1 MKKSAIVIAT
11 LIALSAGTAS
21 ANTEVLNGFTGK
33 IEAEFTTQ
41 DKNINVETQL
51 GYDFNFGA
59 VSVIPFFAAETAY
72 SGERNLEDGKR
83 EGFDKGGLG
92 GGIKV
97 QTNFDNFYAYVEGRA
112 MRRDRLKYN
121 IGELP
126 ELPVP
131 TPPVPELAGG
141 YDINSTVKEYR
152 AEIGTGY
159 QFDNGLSA
167 GIEASFTQDR
177 FEGLKDEKR
186 EVYAVAGYQVS
197 DNFNLYVKAGQAD
210 TGEPKPELAKK
221 SNNDEWETKTVIG
234 LTYKF

>member
-41 DKNINVETQL
+41 DKNANVETQL

-83 EGFDKGGLG
+83 EGFDNGGLG
-92 GGIKV
+92 GGIKI

-112 MRRDRLKYN
+112 MRRDRIKLS
-121 IGELP
+121 IADDAGLP
-126 ELPVP
+126 ILPDP
-131 TPPVPELAGG
+131 IAKETTLA
-141 YDINSTVKEYR
+141 NATVKEYR

-159 QFDNGLSA
+159 KFDNGLSA

>member
-1 MKKSAIVIAT
+1 MKKS
-11 LIALSAGTAS
+11 LIALSTLAALTFGSIGA
-21 ANTEVLNGFTGK
+21 ANADVMNGVTGK
-33 IEAEFTTQ
+33 IEAEYTTQ
-41 DKNINVETQL
+41 DKHANVETQL

-83 EGFDKGGLG
+83 EGFDNGGLG

-112 MRRDRLKYN
+112 MRKDRIKM
-121 IGELP
+121 G
-126 ELPVP
+126 
-131 TPPVPELAGG
+131 PELAKNDHGLV
-141 YDINSTVKEYR
+141 NSTVKEYR

-186 EVYAVAGYQVS
+186 EIFAVAGYQVS
-197 DNFNLYVKAGQAD
+197 DSFKVYAKVGQAD
-210 TGEPKPELAKK
+210 TGVAQAELAKK
-221 SNNDEWETKTVIG
+221 TVNDEWETKSVIG
-234 LTYKF
+234 VTYSF

>member
-41 DKNINVETQL
+41 DKNANVETQL

-83 EGFDKGGLG
+83 EGFDNGGLG

-112 MRRDRLKYN
+112 MRKDRIKL
-121 IGELP
+121 GM
-126 ELPVP
+126 PVA
-131 TPPVPELAGG
+131 VPMNDSPYLV
-141 YDINSTVKEYR
+141 NSTVKEYR

-210 TGEPKPELAKK
+210 TGVPKAELAKK

>member
-1 MKKSAIVIAT
+1 MKKS
-11 LIALSAGTAS
+11 LIALSTLAALTFGSIGA
-21 ANTEVLNGFTGK
+21 ANADVMNGVTGK

-41 DKNINVETQL
+41 DKHVNVETQI

-59 VSVIPFFAAETAY
+59 VSVIPFVAAETAY

-83 EGFDKGGLG
+83 EGFDNGGLG

-112 MRRDRLKYN
+112 MRKDRIKV
-121 IGELP
+121 GS
-126 ELPVP
+126 PVA
-131 TPPVPELAGG
+131 VPMNDSPYL
-141 YDINSTVKEYR
+141 INSTVKEYR
-152 AEIGTGY
+152 AEVGTGY

-186 EVYAVAGYQVS
+186 EIFAVAGYQVS
-197 DNFNLYVKAGQAD
+197 DSFKVYAKVGQAD
-210 TGEPKPELAKK
+210 TGEPKAVLMKK
-221 SNNDEWETKTVIG
+221 TLNDEWETKSVIG
-234 LTYKF
+234 LTYSF

>member
-41 DKNINVETQL
+41 DKNANVETQL

-83 EGFDKGGLG
+83 EGFDNGGLG

-112 MRRDRLKYN
+112 MRKDRIK
-121 IGELP
+121 IGM
-126 ELPVP
+126 PVA
-131 TPPVPELAGG
+131 VPMNDSPYLV
-141 YDINSTVKEYR
+141 NSTVKEYR
-152 AEIGTGY
+152 GEIGTGY

-167 GIEASFTQDR
+167 GIEAAFTQDR
-177 FEGLKDEKR
+177 FEGLKAEKR
-186 EVYAVAGYQVS
+186 EIYAVAGYQVS
-197 DNFNLYVKAGQAD
+197 DNFNVYVKAGQAD
-210 TGEPKPELAKK
+210 TGEPKAELYKK

>member
-1 MKKSAIVIAT
+1 MKKS
-11 LIALSAGTAS
+11 LIALSTLAALTFGSIGA
-21 ANTEVLNGFTGK
+21 ANADVMNGVTGK
-33 IEAEFTTQ
+33 IEAEYTTQ
-41 DKNINVETQL
+41 DKHANVETQL

-59 VSVIPFFAAETAY
+59 VSVIPFFSAETAY

-83 EGFDKGGLG
+83 EGFDNGGLG

-112 MRRDRLKYN
+112 MRKDRIKM
-121 IGELP
+121 G
-126 ELPVP
+126 
-131 TPPVPELAGG
+131 PELAKNDPGLV
-141 YDINSTVKEYR
+141 NSTVKEYR

-210 TGEPKPELAKK
+210 TGVPKAELMKK

>member
-41 DKNINVETQL
+41 DKNANVETQL

-112 MRRDRLKYN
+112 MRRDHLKYD
-121 IGELP
+121 GA
-126 ELPVP
+126 PVE
-131 TPPVPELAGG
+131 TPHVPELASD
-141 YDINSTVKEYR
+141 YKINSTVKEYR

-159 QFDNGLSA
+159 KFDNGLSA

-210 TGEPKPELAKK
+210 TGEPKAELMKK

>member
-33 IEAEFTTQ
+33 VEAEFTTQ
-41 DKNINVETQL
+41 DKHTNVETQL

-83 EGFDKGGLG
+83 AGFDNGGLG

-112 MRRDRLKYN
+112 MRKDRIKL
-121 IGELP
+121 GM
-126 ELPVP
+126 PVA
-131 TPPVPELAGG
+131 VPMNDSPYLV
-141 YDINSTVKEYR
+141 NSTVKEYR
-152 AEIGTGY
+152 TEIGTGY
-159 QFDNGLSA
+159 KFDNGLSA

-197 DNFNLYVKAGQAD
+197 DNFNVYVKAGQAD
-210 TGEPKPELAKK
+210 TGEPKPELMKK

>member
-41 DKNINVETQL
+41 DKNANVETQL

-83 EGFDKGGLG
+83 EGFDNGGLG

-112 MRRDRLKYN
+112 MRKDRIKL
-121 IGELP
+121 GM
-126 ELPVP
+126 PVA
-131 TPPVPELAGG
+131 VPMNDSPYLV
-141 YDINSTVKEYR
+141 NSTVKEYR

-210 TGEPKPELAKK
+210 TGEPKAELMKK

>member
-11 LIALSAGTAS
+11 LLALSAGTAS

-33 IEAEFTTQ
+33 IEAEYTTQ
-41 DKNINVETQL
+41 DKHANVETQL

-112 MRRDRLKYN
+112 MRKDRLKLQ
-121 IGELP
+121 GPTP
-126 ELPVP
+126 ELSGY
-131 TPPVPELAGG
+131 TPAGAE
-141 YDINSTVKEYR
+141 IFTNSTVKEYR
-152 AEIGTGY
+152 GEIGTGY
-159 QFDNGLSA
+159 IFDNGLSA
-167 GIEASFTQDR
+167 GVEASFTQDR
-177 FEGLKDEKR
+177 FEDFKDEKR
-186 EVYAVAGYQVS
+186 EVFAVAGYQVS
-197 DNFNLYVKAGQAD
+197 DNFNVYLKAGRAD
-210 TGEPKPELAKK
+210 TAELKLVAVPSSDSLKG
-221 SNNDEWETKTVIG
+221 EWETKTVIG